1 MDRQGLDPD
10 ALARLLRTRAPTVG
24 RWLDGESHPQ
34 SRWHP
39 ALAQALKVDAA
50 ELEAGLSDDEE
61 VTAGVLRLL
70 SDTPR
75 NPEGTVQ
82 VVQDPRS
89 AHPEVRFNEVLMA
102 GLERH
107 DFENSIWCRI
117 VDHLASQIGIK
128 DWRPIAES
136 NN

>member
-1 MDRQGLDPD
+1 
-10 ALARLLRTRAPTVG
+10 
-24 RWLDGESHPQ
+24 
-34 SRWHP
+34 
-39 ALAQALKVDAA
+39 VDAA

-136 NN
+136 NNEAAALAILSKGLGEGPAGEIPTGMQPVHPA